1 MDQGDLE
8 LSNKVEYSNPPSS
21 GEPMGLYSQIA
32 RVPAG
37 ELVFVAGQLAPGT
50 FAEQFKG
57 VYSQLGAILGD
68 LGTDFNSIAK
78 FTTYLIDSA
87 DISEFMTLRE
97 EAFPK
102 LFGGDVFAPN
112 TLLIV
117 QRLVKPEF
125 RIEVEA
131 VVRMPD

>member
-1 MDQGDLE
+1 M
-8 LSNKVEYSNPPSS
+8 SNKIEYSNPPSS
-21 GEPMGLYSQIA
+21 GAPMGLYSQIS

-37 ELVFVAGQLAPGT
+37 EQVFIAGQLAPGS
-50 FAEQFKG
+50 FAAQFEG
-57 VYSQLGAILGD
+57 VFSQIGAILGD
-68 LGTDFNSIAK
+68 LGTNFNSIAK
-78 FTTYLIDSA
+78 FTTYLTDSD
-87 DISEFMTLRE
+87 DITEFMKLRE

-102 LFGGDVFAPN
+102 LFGSDVFPPN

-117 QRLVKPEF
+117 QQLVKPEF